1 MPSVASP
8 RHHTDAPPHFY
19 LIPPL
24 RSRCSRLTL
33 QRQSARG
40 VPWIGMETT
49 ATTASKMGFKEEEMA
64 VDEGLGYPKAYAKFC
79 RSPSVLSAYAQ
90 GPPFVF
96 LPYTLQPQEAL
107 RARDWSQMF
116 PVTDPEAIPSIN
128 PRGFVNLLWKQLD
141 HLGNAGFDPA
151 LFRVDP
157 YGNVLYLHADSA
169 SPLAWDIDHWFPCSR
184 GGRTV
189 PSNLRLLQWQVW
201 KKKHNKLEFLIPW
214 WDLQLGISVTQ
225 FLSIFASRNSDF
237 RSRAFSFLFCDG
249 GSEELNALQAVDSH
263 HFPQHFIEMERQVG
277 LGPAAIVSSRRSFDA
292 SVLRPI
298 DANRHLRHN
307 YPLIAARKF
316 IREEDGAHSMA
327 TQSSKPLIPKENTN
341 PDMDTCDGNPYLS
354 IAMARD
360 SLRQREEAMKKQAE
374 ISRLEDELN
383 ELKQKN
389 EEDRVA
395 LQELET
401 LLVKRRRRVEK
412 CRRLAEAQSSY
423 KALLEKMIRDA
434 MHQSVVY
441 KEQVRLNQAATSSLM
456 ARLEAQ
462 RALCDYSEKELR
474 RKFKQRDEIEKQI
487 RPVWELRKRSR
498 MDETLLEEGRN
509 ESNRLLCT
517 RTTRTTPLT
526 KELRKFL
533 EEEQKASEAGLLS
546 HGEDGEG
553 ETEESATTGSPQKE
567 KPAVPQSQKN
577 EEAEEHR
584 SVIDEKLKQLAISDG
599 HLSQTSESKQQ
610 SFLHLG
616 SQEEAE
622 EGYKASGAGND
633 IMLLNGKPRDVA
645 AEEKVKPPILK
656 IKIPKPRSPRKEEE
670 DGDDGYSNQ
679 LGKRNVDKW
688 LEILL
693 DGFEEG
699 SPQKKPDAPEDDNL
713 DESVCKMNSA
723 HPHKQINFLRLKP
736 SEEKAG
742 TVRNP
747 ITEQTNSS
755 KSRHSTGVTGGS
767 SRDDGSKEVVTGSRK
782 SFEVK
787 DPRSESSRGFRS
799 LPSSPSMILG
809 MRRGVDC
816 IGRKPQVMG
825 DDDNGN
831 ESVVSTNSKFIKS
844 CSRAIKRAMNI

>member
-1 MPSVASP
+1 
-8 RHHTDAPPHFY
+8 
-19 LIPPL
+19 
-24 RSRCSRLTL
+24 
-33 QRQSARG
+33 
-40 VPWIGMETT
+40 METT

-169 SPLAWDIDHWFPCSR
+169 SPLAWDIDHWFPCS
-184 GGRTV
+184 T
-189 PSNLRLLQWQVW
+189 
-201 KKKHNKLEFLIPW
+201 
-214 WDLQLGISVTQ
+214 
-225 FLSIFASRNSDF
+225 
-237 RSRAFSFLFCDG
+237 
-249 GSEELNALQAVDSH
+249 
-263 HFPQHFIEMERQVG
+263 
-277 LGPAAIVSSRRSFDA
+277 
-292 SVLRPI
+292 
-298 DANRHLRHN
+298 
-307 YPLIAARKF
+307 ARKF
-316 IREEDGAHSMA
+316 TREEDDAHSMA

-533 EEEQKASEAGLLS
+533 EEEQKASEAGLS

>member
-1 MPSVASP
+1 
-8 RHHTDAPPHFY
+8 
-19 LIPPL
+19 
-24 RSRCSRLTL
+24 
-33 QRQSARG
+33 
-40 VPWIGMETT
+40 METT

-90 GPPFVF
+90 GPPFAF

-169 SPLAWDIDHWFPCSR
+169 SPLAWDIDHWFPCSSIALTIDLLVPR

-237 RSRAFSFLFCDG
+237 RLFMII
-249 GSEELNALQAVDSH
+249 A
-263 HFPQHFIEMERQVG
+263 
-277 LGPAAIVSSRRSFDA
+277 
-292 SVLRPI
+292 
-298 DANRHLRHN
+298 
-307 YPLIAARKF
+307 AARKF

-462 RALCDYSEKELR
+462 RALCDSSEKELR

-517 RTTRTTPLT
+517 RTTPLT

-533 EEEQKASEAGLLS
+533 EEEQKASEAGLS

-553 ETEESATTGSPQKE
+553 ETEESATTGGPQKE

-584 SVIDEKLKQLAISDG
+584 SVIDEKLKQLATSDG
-599 HLSQTSESKQQ
+599 HLSQTNESKQQ

-616 SQEEAE
+616 SQEEAD

-699 SPQKKPDAPEDDNL
+699 SPQKKPDAPEDDTL

-755 KSRHSTGVTGGS
+755 
-767 SRDDGSKEVVTGSRK
+767 
-782 SFEVK
+782 
-787 DPRSESSRGFRS
+787 
-799 LPSSPSMILG
+799 
-809 MRRGVDC
+809 
-816 IGRKPQVMG
+816 
-825 DDDNGN
+825 
-831 ESVVSTNSKFIKS
+831 
-844 CSRAIKRAMNI
+844 

>member
-1 MPSVASP
+1 MA
-8 RHHTDAPPHFY
+8 
-19 LIPPL
+19 
-24 RSRCSRLTL
+24 
-33 QRQSARG
+33 
-40 VPWIGMETT
+40 TT
-49 ATTASKMGFKEEEMA
+49 ATIASKMGFTEEEMA
-64 VDEGLGYPKAYAKFC
+64 VDEGLGYPKAYAKLC

-90 GPPFVF
+90 GPPFAF

-116 PVTDPEAIPSIN
+116 PVTDPEAIPSVN
-128 PRGFVNLLWKQLD
+128 HRGFVNLLWKQLD

-151 LFRVDP
+151 LFRVDT

-184 GGRTV
+184 GGRTA

-214 WDLQLGISVTQ
+214 WDLQLGISVNQ

-249 GSEELNALQAVDSH
+249 GSEELNALQAVESH

-307 YPLIAARKF
+307 YPLLGQCPCLLLLSLLFLHKSDSKLMIIAAARKF
-316 IREEDGAHSMA
+316 TREEEDAHSMA
-327 TQSSKPLIPKENTN
+327 THSYKPLVSKENTN
-341 PDMDTCDGNPYLS
+341 PDMDTCDSNPYLS

-360 SLRQREEAMKKQAE
+360 SLRQREEAKKKQAE

-441 KEQVRLNQAATSSLM
+441 KEQVRLNQTATSALM

-462 RALCDYSEKELR
+462 RALCDSSEKELR

-509 ESNRLLCT
+509 ESIRLLCT
-517 RTTRTTPLT
+517 RRTRTNPLT

-533 EEEQKASEAGLLS
+533 EEEQKASEAGLSL
-546 HGEDGEG
+546 GEDGGE
-553 ETEESATTGSPQKE
+553 ETEESATTGSSQKE

-584 SVIDEKLKQLAISDG
+584 SVIDEKLKQLATSDG
-599 HLSQTSESKQQ
+599 HLSQTSESEQQ
-610 SFLHLG
+610 SFLHRG

-633 IMLLNGKPRDVA
+633 IMLLNDKPRDVA

-670 DGDDGYSNQ
+670 EEDGDDGNSNQ
-679 LGKRNVDKW
+679 IGKRNVDKW

-699 SPQKKPDAPEDDNL
+699 SPQKKPDAPEDNL

-723 HPHKQINFLRLKP
+723 HQHKQIKFLRLKP
-736 SEEKAG
+736 LEEKAG
-742 TVRNP
+742 TARNP

-755 KSRHSTGVTGGS
+755 KSRHGEDS
-767 SRDDGSKEVVTGSRK
+767 SNASKEEVAGSRK

-787 DPRSESSRGFRS
+787 DPRSESSRGFQS

-825 DDDNGN
+825 DDNNGN
-831 ESVVSTNSKFIKS
+831 ESVVSTNSSKFIKS